1 MLGLSL
7 GKLLV
12 LGTII
17 AIVWYGFKYA
27 ARVEA
32 IRRSVHDELARRQAA
47 ANRARPPAGRVED
60 LVKCPQCGAF
70 VAAEGATNCGK
81 PGCPWGK

>member
-12 LGTII
+12 LVVLINV
-17 AIVWYGFKYA
+17 VWYGFKYA
-27 ARVEA
+27 ARIEA
-32 IRRSVHDELARRQAA
+32 IRRDVRSEVARRQAA
-47 ANRARPPAGRVED
+47 RRGGSARPVED

-70 VAAEGATNCGK
+70 VAAEGAKNCGK
-81 PGCPWGK
+81 PNCPWGG